1 MTLRFGRTDFLSPV
15 ASRLGED
22 CSYVSHHL
30 DAERLHS
37 YFHAPVHAD
46 QHHARCAPLSQGPQ
60 MGCACNAARDRLL
73 LRGKLHHGA
82 HRAGF
87 TKVVVPGC
95 APMHLER
102 DEVHHQ
108 RHHLDW
114 RARQGP
120 DRRTPY
126 SQCIAASSGSP
137 AHFSLNREPCTR
149 AECGSYQASVCRVL
163 VSARGR
169 GTGRLVD
176 LLVHKINLLNLHVRV
191 SLRIAGQTLLDHFVC
206 NAKFDSDPCSS
217 DEHTFPPRIQYI
229 DWIRLLAVGVFESVV
244 GRTG

>member
-1 MTLRFGRTDFLSPV
+1 MGRTSD
-15 ASRLGED
+15 ADRD
-22 CSYVSHHL
+22 C
-30 DAERLHS
+30 
-37 YFHAPVHAD
+37 F
-46 QHHARCAPLSQGPQ
+46 
-60 MGCACNAARDRLL
+60 L
-73 LRGKLHHGA
+73 LRGEFHHGA

-87 TKVVVPGC
+87 TKVAVPC
-95 APMHLER
+95 CPPMHLER

-108 RHHLDW
+108 RRHLNW
-114 RARQGP
+114 CAHQSA
-120 DRRTPY
+120 DRRAAHSPGN
-126 SQCIAASSGSP
+126 AASSGST
-137 AHFSLNREPCTR
+137 AYFSLNREPCTR
-149 AECGSYQASVCRVL
+149 AESSSYQAGVCRVL

-169 GTGRLVD
+169 GAGRLVD
-176 LLVHKINLLNLHVRV
+176 LLVHKINLLNFHVRV